1 MIQKKSL
8 KEAIQN
14 PEIISVVEG
23 LLPEVIL
30 TKKGVVGKNTLESK
44 SLPVGNNDIL
54 YQLTNNGDTI
64 GHTISALIIGYC
76 TKAFILT
83 INSTIKDYS
92 DLEIKKISGNVSS
105 LEFYCDGTAIYF
117 KKKSSVTGICS
128 LTLIT
133 NNAGPYFKPLFTPAL
148 SNNTEGMNLLKIS

>member
-1 MIQKKSL
+1 METIKFEDLIKD
-8 KEAIQN
+8 
-14 PEIISVVEG
+14 PETIAVVGG

-44 SLPVGNNDIL
+44 MLPTGNNEIL
-54 YQLTNNGDTI
+54 YQLTINDNTI

-76 TKAFILT
+76 TKSFVLT

-92 DLEIKKISGNVSS
+92 DLEIKKISGDVSF

-117 KKKSSVTGICS
+117 GQCLRNKSSINIEVVYV
-128 LTLIT
+128 LTFYNI
-133 NNAGPYFKPLFTPAL
+133 
-148 SNNTEGMNLLKIS
+148 